1 VTGET
6 LSPGSSLWRH
16 HDFLRLWAAQT
27 ISLVGS
33 QVTLLALPL
42 TAVILLHASAL
53 QVGLLTAVQY
63 LPFLLVGL
71 PAGVWVDRLRRRPI
85 LIVADL
91 ARALILLSI
100 PVAYWVDA
108 LSLGLLYPVGFL
120 VGVLSLFFDV
130 AHQSYLPDLVPR
142 ESLIEGNAKIEISYS
157 SAQLAGPGLGGVL
170 VQVLTAPVAI
180 LADAASYVVS
190 AALLLRI
197 RRTEPAP
204 ARDPEGGPGL
214 LHEIRDGVRYVL
226 GHELLRPIAL
236 TTGIGNLFDLF
247 GMVQAVLT
255 LYAIRTLRLS
265 PAELGLALAIANGG
279 GIFGALANK
288 RLVDRFGF
296 GPVFLVASVLPGVGV
311 LLLPLATPSTGLL
324 VLACGLGLAGFAIA
338 IYNVNQITLRQ
349 TVTPPA
355 MQGRMNATIRVL
367 IWGTIPIGAALGGFL
382 GSTIGLRPT
391 LLVAGCGSILACSP
405 VLFSEVARLRRL
417 PDVELEATA
426 APAGA
431 VADPSTLGAL
441 EG

>member
-1 VTGET
+1 VTDGERT
-6 LSPGSSLWRH
+6 RASSLWRH
-16 HDFLRLWAAQT
+16 HDFLRFWGAQT

-42 TAVILLHASAL
+42 TAVILLHASAF
-53 QVGLLTAVQY
+53 QIGLLTAVQY

-71 PAGVWVDRLRRRPI
+71 PAGVWVDRMRRRPI
-85 LIVADL
+85 LVVADV
-91 ARALILLSI
+91 ARAVILLSI
-100 PVAYWVDA
+100 PIAYWAGV
-108 LSLGLLYPVGFL
+108 LGLGLLYAVGFV

-142 ESLIEGNAKIEISYS
+142 ESLIEGNAKIEVSYS

-180 LADAASYVVS
+180 LADAVSYVVS

-197 RRTEPAP
+197 RRPEPAP
-204 ARDPEGGPGL
+204 APDDGEAPGL
-214 LHEIRDGVRYVL
+214 VRQIRDGVRYVL
-226 GHELLRPIAL
+226 HHDLLRPIAL
-236 TTGIGNLFDLF
+236 TTAIGNLFDLF

-265 PAELGLALAIANGG
+265 PAELGLALALANGG
-279 GIFGALANK
+279 GILGALANK

-296 GPVFLVASVLPGVGV
+296 GPTFLVASVTPGVGV

-324 VLACGLGLAGFAIA
+324 VLAAGLGVAGFAIA

-349 TVTPPA
+349 TVTPAA
-355 MQGRMNATIRVL
+355 MQGRMNATMRVI

-382 GSTIGLRPT
+382 GNTIGLRPT
-391 LLVAGCGSILACSP
+391 LLVAGCGSVLACAP
-405 VLFSEVARLRRL
+405 IVFSQVAKLHAI
-417 PDVELEATA
+417 PDAVPEAVS

-431 VADPSTLGAL
+431 VPEPS
-441 EG
+441 

>member
-1 VTGET
+1 VTGEQPT
-6 LSPGSSLWRH
+6 SRSSLWHH
-16 HDFLRLWAAQT
+16 HDFLRLWGAQT

-42 TAVILLHASAL
+42 TAVILLHASAF
-53 QVGLLTAVQY
+53 QIGLLTAVQY

-71 PAGVWVDRLRRRPI
+71 PAGVWVDRMRRRPI
-85 LIVADL
+85 LIAADV
-91 ARALILLSI
+91 ARAVILLSI
-100 PVAYWVDA
+100 PIAYWAGVLD
-108 LSLGLLYPVGFL
+108 LGLLYPVGFL

-142 ESLIEGNAKIEISYS
+142 DALIEGNAKIEVSYS

-180 LADAASYVVS
+180 LADAVSYVVS

-197 RRTEPAP
+197 RRPEPAP
-204 ARDPEGGPGL
+204 APEEGDASGL
-214 LHEIRDGVRYVL
+214 LPQIRDGVRYVL
-226 GHELLRPIAL
+226 RHDLLRPIAL
-236 TTGIGNLFDLF
+236 TTAIGNLFDLF

-255 LYAIRTLRLS
+255 LYAIRTLHLS

-279 GIFGALANK
+279 GILGALANR

-296 GPVFLVASVLPGVGV
+296 GPTFLVASVTPGIGV

-324 VLACGLGLAGFAIA
+324 VLAAGLGIAGFAIA

-349 TVTPPA
+349 TVTPAA
-355 MQGRMNATIRVL
+355 MQGRMNATMRVI

-391 LLVAGCGSILACSP
+391 LLVAGCGSVLACAP
-405 VLFSEVARLRRL
+405 VVFSQIAKLRTI
-417 PDVELEATA
+417 PDA
-426 APAGA
+426 APEPASA
-431 VADPSTLGAL
+431 PRGAL
-441 EG
+441 PEPS

>member
-1 VTGET
+1 MTDEQRAAR
-6 LSPGSSLWRH
+6 SSLWRH

-71 PAGVWVDRLRRRPI
+71 PAGVWVDRMRRRPI
-85 LIVADL
+85 LIVADV

-100 PVAYWVDA
+100 PIAYWADVLD
-108 LSLGLLYPVGFL
+108 LGLLYPVGFL

-142 ESLIEGNAKIEISYS
+142 ESLIEGNSKIEVSYS

-170 VQVLTAPVAI
+170 VQALTAPVAI

-197 RRTEPAP
+197 RRPEPAP
-204 ARDPEGGPGL
+204 ARDAAEASGL
-214 LHEIRDGVRYVL
+214 LREIRHGVRYVL
-226 GHELLRPIAL
+226 RHDLLRPIAL
-236 TTGIGNLFDLF
+236 TTAIGNLFDLF

-255 LYAIRTLRLS
+255 LYAIRTLHLS

-279 GIFGALANK
+279 GILGALANK

-296 GPVFLVASVLPGVGV
+296 GPTFLVASVAPGLGV

-324 VLACGLGLAGFAIA
+324 VLAAGLGIAGFAIA

-349 TVTPPA
+349 TVTPA
-355 MQGRMNATIRVL
+355 ALQGRMNATIRVI

-391 LLVAGCGSILACSP
+391 LLVAGCGSVLACAPIALSQ
-405 VLFSEVARLRRL
+405 VARLRTI
-417 PDVELEATA
+417 PEAEPEPVS

-431 VADPSTLGAL
+431 VPDPTTLGAV